1 MVGEKDEGADW
12 VGEGLAHKAYKLL
25 LFCGQFYAHKMP
37 GPSREL
43 FSAISII
50 WND

>member
-1 MVGEKDEGADW
+1 MVGEKDKGADW

-25 LFCGQFYAHKMP
+25 LFSDQFYAHKMP
-37 GPSREL
+37 GLSHEL
-43 FSAISII
+43 FSAMSII